1 MGVFY
6 AFLNCKD
13 GTKSRKAF
21 QIINGE
27 AELLYNWLKLNT
39 SEAGVFKHWHFYFLV
54 RGKS

>member
-6 AFLNCKD
+6 AFLNCTD

-27 AELLYNWLKLNT
+27 AELLYNWLKLNAL
-39 SEAGVFKHWHFYFLV
+39 EAGVFKHWHFYFLV